1 MIMLNQVA
9 EKRIVVTVSNMSQ
22 WKVQTVIHLFDDG
35 VCLYQKRLVHMVDC
49 IALLRRIILHIEK
62 ENQNK

>member
-1 MIMLNQVA
+1 MIVLNQVA
-9 EKRIVVTVSNMSQ
+9 EKRIIITVGNMSQ
-22 WKVQTVIHLFDDG
+22 REIQTVIHLFDDG
-35 VCLYQKRLVHMVDC
+35 VCLYQKGLVHMVDR

>member
-1 MIMLNQVA
+1 
-9 EKRIVVTVSNMSQ
+9 MSQ
-22 WKVQTVIHLFDDG
+22 REIQTVIHLFDDG
-35 VCLYQKRLVHMVDC
+35 VCLYQKGLVHMVDR